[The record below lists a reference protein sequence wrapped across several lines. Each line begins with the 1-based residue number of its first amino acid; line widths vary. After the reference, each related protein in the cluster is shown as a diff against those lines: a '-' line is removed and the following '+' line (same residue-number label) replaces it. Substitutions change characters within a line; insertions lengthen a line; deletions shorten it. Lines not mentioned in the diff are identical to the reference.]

1 MILVIVRHHYSSWLL
16 PDFAQSK
23 RACSS
28 WPLLLDHISTDLNSS
43 KLKFP
48 IYYKLQ
54 QNSFSNL
61 LPFPQSYY
69 SNRTFVVAVK
79 RVLWLSGILRWRMMR
94 IEEWECFQG
103 HPLCPK
109 WPSMSAY
116 WVLLHDNASSCN
128 PSCHMGEL
136 LYIWNCSYYNHLDWC
151 SCHWTSMLPVILSQG
166 LCF

>member
-69 SNRTFVVAVK
+69 SNQQNICGCSEEGALAK
-79 RVLWLSGILRWRMMR
+79 WN
-94 IEEWECFQG
+94 IE
-103 HPLCPK
+103 
-109 WPSMSAY
+109 MT
-116 WVLLHDNASSCN
+116 HD
-128 PSCHMGEL
+128 E
-136 LYIWNCSYYNHLDWC
+136 D
-151 SCHWTSMLPVILSQG
+151 
-166 LCF
+166 